1 MPAEWRIREKRQQR
15 RITVSRKQQAA
26 KDLNDALSDL
36 ADIFGKK
43 FRANMMPEQEQKP
56 FPVMVRV
63 FDAAFRLGYHSFK
76 DAARFVLQTIRE
88 KIGAEVADAVTID
101 HLQGAYIAMSGGK
114 ELATAKR
121 DVVSVESKPNW
132 SKEMSLTSVA
142 APIWNEI
149 ARTQPLKTEWARKAF
164 AMDQAEMAAL
174 EDREYQALKRRVAPV
189 VASAFLDLKPLLIER
204 RAITRFYVGAPG
216 VSPGASGDSV
226 SQRGGDLRID
236 GPPIEPDAA
245 KVLAR
250 LLQADLT

>member
-1 MPAEWRIREKRQQR
+1 MAANDRAEAPGEESPSAGGSEEPDRTPKTLMRTTR
-15 RITVSRKQQAA
+15 RKTSRPRT
-26 KDLNDALSDL
+26 DIF
-36 ADIFGKK
+36 ADIFGKVPRQHDAGTGK
-43 FRANMMPEQEQKP
+43 KL

-149 ARTQPLKTEWARKAF
+149 ARTQPLKTGGQEGRSRWIRP
-164 AMDQAEMAAL
+164 
-174 EDREYQALKRRVAPV
+174 RWRRWRTG
-189 VASAFLDLKPLLIER
+189 STR
-204 RAITRFYVGAPG
+204 R
-216 VSPGASGDSV
+216 
-226 SQRGGDLRID
+226 
-236 GPPIEPDAA
+236 
-245 KVLAR
+245 
-250 LLQADLT
+250 